1 MFDPTLC
8 SPSQRKFVH
17 RLPSSRLGECHG
29 SLSSFHD
36 ARRAKTVSESTG
48 EPRQFSLVV
57 VLSTDE
63 NSISILIGRKKR
75 GFGKDFFSCFGGKL
89 EASLGE
95 HIQPAKGA
103 VRELAEET
111 GIVCPLEVM
120 KRSFVGNVAF
130 TFEDGDVN
138 PSMKVHL
145 FCVFVTTAASAPEHG
160 RVETEGSQ
168 HFPTRVFVRPDQ
180 IRGCDEIDPVWF
192 RNIYDIPLDN
202 MFADDSLWLT
212 KLLQHYDERRKNET
226 FFKFDAWFHFVRG
239 GAEKNTIHAYHMDI
253 RKDRRHERLTMEQ
266 RLFHSLH
273 AERIQSPSIKEFKE
287 AYGFVNATRNSLG
300 KGEKRMQFVI
310 DIAGGHGGLA
320 ALFLVL
326 VPDCES
332 AVVIDPALCESG
344 KRGVDRA
351 WRPFWEHSKTK
362 KSLRYRHEVRAVV
375 LSRLCILP
383 SQTLLSL
390 VLEDRPARR
399 ACNTKAERCR
409 VYQHH
414 SRRLPCMS
422 ASNR

>member
-1 MFDPTLC
+1 LKGGREMFDPTLC
-8 SPSQRKFVH
+8 SPSQSRAEFVH
-17 RLPSSRLGECHG
+17 RLPPSRLGECHG
-29 SLSSFHD
+29 SLCSFHD
-36 ARRAKTVSESTG
+36 VRKAKTMSEPMG
-48 EPRQFSLVV
+48 EPRQFSLIV
-57 VLSTDE
+57 VLSKDE
-63 NSISILIGRKKR
+63 HSIGILIGRKKR
-75 GFGKDFFSCFGGKL
+75 GFGKGFFNCFGGKL

-103 VRELAEET
+103 VRELSEET

-120 KRSFVGNVAF
+120 KRSFVGNIAF

-145 FCVFVTTAASAPEHG
+145 FCIFVTTASAPDQGGMG
-160 RVETEGSQ
+160 RDTGGPQ
-168 HFPTRVFVRPDQ
+168 QFPAHVFVRPDQ
-180 IRGCDEIDPVWF
+180 IRGCLEIDPVWF

-212 KLLQHYDERRKNET
+212 KLLQHYDERRQTET
-226 FFKFDAWFHFVRG
+226 FFKFDAWFHFARG
-239 GAEKNTIHAYHMDI
+239 GAETNTIHAYHMAI
-253 RKDRRHERLTMEQ
+253 RQDRRHERLTMEQ
-266 RLFHSLH
+266 KLFHSLH
-273 AERIQSPSIKEFKE
+273 TERIQSPSIKEFKE

-300 KGEKRMQFVI
+300 KGEKRMQFVL

-344 KRGVDRA
+344 KRGVDTA
-351 WRPFWEHSKTK
+351 WKPFWEHSKTK

-375 LSRLCILP
+375 LPRPCVLP

-390 VLEDRPARR
+390 VLEDRPAR
-399 ACNTKAERCR
+399 
-409 VYQHH
+409 
-414 SRRLPCMS
+414 
-422 ASNR
+422 